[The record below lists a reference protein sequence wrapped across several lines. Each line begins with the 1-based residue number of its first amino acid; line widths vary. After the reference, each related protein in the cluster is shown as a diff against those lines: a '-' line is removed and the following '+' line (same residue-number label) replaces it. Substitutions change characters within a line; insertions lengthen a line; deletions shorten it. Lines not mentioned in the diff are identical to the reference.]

1 MGREK
6 VEHSTFPGRRRD
18 PLYEPLWE
26 LEERERK
33 VLPAV
38 GSPIHVGS
46 PYGRREGLIVSS

>member
-33 VLPAV
+33 VPPAV

-46 PYGRREGLIVSS
+46 SYGRREGLIVSG